1 MKTHQL
7 LLYATLVVVAQ
18 TGLAQPLN
26 SPVSLG
32 ISETQINLQT
42 LPLQGFTGTET
53 QGSTS
58 SESVSTKK
66 VVPKPKPKAPFDSKV
81 IHADVAV
88 KETPPKEVILPGV
101 MRLEGESL
109 NALDPNR
116 AKHIQMN
123 NGGSQTVY
131 VSATEINRIQLPF
144 NNPKVIT
151 SGDMSVDK
159 TENSN
164 NVYFSFK
171 KDARPVQMFFE
182 NTETNTVIGLQLI
195 PKTALPSQTIL
206 IDDVT
211 PQTRALASAVPTKN
225 QSFIET
231 MQYLQEVTA
240 KGGVPPGY
248 SAIDVVLKPI
258 TKNGFVLTVDKKLS
272 SQQNDIWIY
281 KVFNPLKTR
290 IVLQETEFG
299 CEAGICNPDILSVSL
314 YPSPS
319 IEPGGTTTAIVIAKR
334 TLK

>member
-1 MKTHQL
+1 M
-7 LLYATLVVVAQ
+7 
-18 TGLAQPLN
+18 
-26 SPVSLG
+26 
-32 ISETQINLQT
+32 
-42 LPLQGFTGTET
+42 
-53 QGSTS
+53 
-58 SESVSTKK
+58 
-66 VVPKPKPKAPFDSKV
+66 
-81 IHADVAV
+81 AV